1 MKLNLPGEFLPPEIE
16 RLGQTFEIEHLQ
28 KQVYS
33 LEAAIEHKEQEIKEY
48 QETIALLLTTIERE
62 IDHEQQG
69 NSIRLP
75 DGALS
80 A

>member
-1 MKLNLPGEFLPPEIE
+1 
-16 RLGQTFEIEHLQ
+16 LQ

-48 QETIALLLTTIERE
+48 QETIALLLTTIERIE
-62 IDHEQQG
+62 RGIDHEQQG